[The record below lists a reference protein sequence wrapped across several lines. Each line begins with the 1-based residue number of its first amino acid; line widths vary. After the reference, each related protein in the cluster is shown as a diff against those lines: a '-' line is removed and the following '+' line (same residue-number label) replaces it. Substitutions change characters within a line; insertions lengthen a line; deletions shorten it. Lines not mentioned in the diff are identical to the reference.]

1 MGWSLGGKFQHC
13 CWSCLK
19 LFEIRRLSD
28 ETVQMSVPLLS
39 FAPDDSIADAGQC
52 GLDWSVGG
60 STPWQSGTS
69 KEDGTD
75 N

>member
-1 MGWSLGGKFQHC
+1 MEYLVRLC
-13 CWSCLK
+13 YNYND

-28 ETVQMSVPLLS
+28 EIVQMSVPLLS